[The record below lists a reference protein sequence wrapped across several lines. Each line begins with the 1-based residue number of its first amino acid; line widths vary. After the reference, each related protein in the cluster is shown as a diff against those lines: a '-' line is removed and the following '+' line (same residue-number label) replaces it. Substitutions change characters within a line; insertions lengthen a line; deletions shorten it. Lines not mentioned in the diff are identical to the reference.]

1 LATNRSPR
9 HHPVLAAVSRGC
21 PGARGRFPRVTH
33 PSATRCRAE
42 TLHPVR
48 LACVRRAASV
58 RSEPGSNSQLH
69 PAPARHRAS
78 IQITPTPPLGPPT
91 LPKLQPAP
99 AGGSLRHRLGT
110 FSQRS
115 RRQDP
120 KDIPASRTRLFQRCP
135 NPQPTLRPP
144 PAHPFLLHHNV
155 KYHKADWRRLRP
167 QPFRP
172 RKAEP
177 HYVVEVSDRR
187 QRSRYLGLL
196 TLPFKPFLRLPHD
209 LHPSHRRPAGTGRN
223 LQMVSIAATA
233 SLGKDS
239 FGTAPGR
246 SRIRRMRIARNRA
259 KSVVT
264 F

>member
-1 LATNRSPR
+1 
-9 HHPVLAAVSRGC
+9 V
-21 PGARGRFPRVTH
+21 PGAGSHALLTRPPLDAIPKDATPFDLHVLGAPPAFVLSQDQTLSFIPPPPGTGP
-33 PSATRCRAE
+33 PSRS
-42 TLHPVR
+42 
-48 LACVRRAASV
+48 RR
-58 RSEPGSNSQLH
+58 R
-69 PAPARHRAS
+69 
-78 IQITPTPPLGPPT
+78 PLGPPT

-120 KDIPASRTRLFQRCP
+120 KDIPASRTRLCQKMPEP
-135 NPQPTLRPP
+135 NSPLRPP

-209 LHPSHRRPAGTGRN
+209 LHPSHRRPAGTFRWSASR
-223 LQMVSIAATA
+223 LPQASAKTLSVPPPAARAFVECA
-233 SLGKDS
+233 SREIVL
-239 FGTAPGR
+239 
-246 SRIRRMRIARNRA
+246 RA
-259 KSVVT
+259 
-264 F
+264 